1 MPTTIKT
8 IWNDLDIHSKQ
19 ALQYADDKL
28 ALGSKEIET
37 KYYSEKEVDIII
49 QRCISTKIDIEHF
62 QKTGL
67 ISCSVCH
74 NDFIKIDEYS
84 WKPSC
89 NCFKEDIVLSR
100 G

>member
-28 ALGSKEIET
+28 ALGSKDIET
-37 KYYSEKEVDIII
+37 KYYSEEEVDKIIEQCLNI
-49 QRCISTKIDIEHF
+49 KIHTEDF
-62 QKTGL
+62 KNTG
-67 ISCSVCH
+67 IINCPICGKK
-74 NDFIKIDEYS
+74 FIKLTEYI
-84 WKPSC
+84 WKPDC
-89 NCFKEDIVLSR
+89 QCFKKDLRLST